1 MTYYPSIH
9 SSYTRLY
16 AFIMWSRVFIL
27 TMQMYILKKNR
38 HVHLQICKKYVAL
51 IYLIIFNLYVY
62 IYYIYIDAL
71 IDDIYIY
78 HDISTFPAIRPVC
91 HIASPMFRSSSRS
104 CRALMER
111 TWCFA
116 LSRPT
121 CFPKKTP
128 LEILGIFSTRIW
140 GILHDITVDDIWWY

>member
-1 MTYYPSIH
+1 
-9 SSYTRLY
+9 
-16 AFIMWSRVFIL
+16 
-27 TMQMYILKKNR
+27 MYILYNPNYILSIHPFIIYSPLCIHYVISCLYSHDANVHLKKQDR
-38 HVHLQICKKYVAL
+38 HVHLHICKKYVAL
-51 IYLIIFNLYVY
+51 IYLIILNFYV
-62 IYYIYIDAL
+62 YIDAL

-121 CFPKKTP
+121 CFPKKNTT
-128 LEILGIFSTRIW
+128 GNSGHF
-140 GILHDITVDDIWWY
+140 